1 MSTTPQ
7 LESAILESTSDAA
20 NLRPMQFG
28 RRIAPYLFVLPILVI
43 SGCFIY
49 YCIGFS
55 VFASFTDWDGISA
68 EMNFIGVKNF
78 VDLFQ
83 DATFWT
89 ATRNNLVF
97 LVATVTVQASVG
109 LLLAVILKEKLPGS
123 NFFKAAFF
131 LPIAMTPVIIAAI
144 FRILLDANFGS
155 LNRTLNDLGLGFLA
169 HPWLADPQ
177 WALVSVIVVNIFQ
190 WTGFSMVIYYSG
202 LMSIPDDL
210 YEAAKLDGANFWQT
224 LFSVTIPSLRPTTNV
239 LIILGIVGSLKTF
252 DIVMLLTGGGP
263 GRSTEFLNTF
273 LYKTGF
279 EQFNGGYSAAIGVMI
294 LVLAG
299 ALSVVQMKISA
310 ARAK

>member
-1 MSTTPQ
+1 MTTTPSLQ
-7 LESAILESTSDAA
+7 RTRLPASEELKG
-20 NLRPMQFG
+20 RPPARIG
-28 RRIAPYLFVLPILVI
+28 RRLTPYLYVLPILVI

-55 VFASFTDWDGISA
+55 LFASFTDWDGIGA
-68 EMNFIGVKNF
+68 EMNFIGVENF
-78 VDLFQ
+78 VELFQ
-83 DATFWT
+83 DQTFWT

-97 LVATVTVQASVG
+97 LVATVTVQAGVG
-109 LLLAVILKEKLPGS
+109 LLLAVVLKEKLPGS

-155 LNRTLNDLGLGFLA
+155 LNTTLNDLGLGFMA
-169 HPWLADPQ
+169 QAWLGDPQ

-190 WTGFSMVIYYSG
+190 WMGFSMVIYFSG
-202 LMSIPDDL
+202 LMSIPDEL

-224 LFSVTIPSLRPTTNV
+224 LFRVTIPSLRPTTNV

-294 LVLAG
+294 LILAV

>member
-1 MSTTPQ
+1 MTTTPTLQ
-7 LESAILESTSDAA
+7 RTALSASEELKR
-20 NLRPMQFG
+20 RPAKIG
-28 RRIAPYLFVLPILVI
+28 RRLTPYLYVLPILVI

-55 VFASFTDWDGISA
+55 VFASFTDWDGIGA

-78 VDLFQ
+78 VELFQ
-83 DATFWT
+83 DQTFWT

-97 LVATVTVQASVG
+97 LVATVTVQAGVG
-109 LLLAVILKEKLPGS
+109 LLLAVVLKEKLPGS

-155 LNRTLNDLGLGFLA
+155 LNTTLNDLGLGFMA
-169 HPWLADPQ
+169 QAWLGDPQ

-190 WTGFSMVIYYSG
+190 WMGFSRVIYFSG
-202 LMSIPDDL
+202 LMSIPEEL
-210 YEAAKLDGANFWQT
+210 YEAATLDGANFWQT
-224 LFSVTIPSLRPTTNV
+224 LFRVTIPSLRPTTNV

-294 LVLAG
+294 LILAV

>member
-97 LVATVTVQASVG
+97 LVATVTVQAGVG

>member
-1 MSTTPQ
+1 MTTTPSLQ
-7 LESAILESTSDAA
+7 RTRLSASEEPQRRPA
-20 NLRPMQFG
+20 NIG
-28 RRIAPYLFVLPILVI
+28 RRLTPYLYVLPILVI

-55 VFASFTDWDGISA
+55 LFASFTDWDGIGA

-78 VDLFQ
+78 VELFQ
-83 DATFWT
+83 DQTFWT

-97 LVATVTVQASVG
+97 LIATVTVQAGVG
-109 LLLAVILKEKLPGS
+109 LLLAVVLKEKLPGS

-155 LNRTLNDLGLGFLA
+155 LNTTLNDLGLGFMA
-169 HPWLADPQ
+169 QAWLGDPQ

-190 WTGFSMVIYYSG
+190 WMGFSMVIYFSG
-202 LMSIPDDL
+202 LMSIPEEL

-224 LFSVTIPSLRPTTNV
+224 LFRVTIPSLRPTTNV

-294 LVLAG
+294 LILAV